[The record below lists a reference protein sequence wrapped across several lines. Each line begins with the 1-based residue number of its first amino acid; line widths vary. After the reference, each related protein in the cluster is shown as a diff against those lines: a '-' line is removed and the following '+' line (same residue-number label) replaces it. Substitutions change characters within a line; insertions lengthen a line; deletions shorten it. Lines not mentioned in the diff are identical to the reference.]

1 MAMKKANIEAL
12 ERLKQVVKR
21 AEGLNL
27 HNWSD
32 CAAGQILRDP
42 WFLQQGLFNTDARFM
57 RGNRQLY
64 YPGIKTKGK
73 RTLTGIPALAYF
85 FGLPEE
91 VAASLFLHSVLD
103 SRQELVK
110 KIDDIIKKAKR
121 G

>member
-27 HNWSD
+27 RNWSD

-42 WFLQQGLFNTDARFM
+42 WFLQQGLFKACRF
-57 RGNRQLY
+57 LY

-110 KIDDIIKKAKR
+110 KIDGIIKKAKR